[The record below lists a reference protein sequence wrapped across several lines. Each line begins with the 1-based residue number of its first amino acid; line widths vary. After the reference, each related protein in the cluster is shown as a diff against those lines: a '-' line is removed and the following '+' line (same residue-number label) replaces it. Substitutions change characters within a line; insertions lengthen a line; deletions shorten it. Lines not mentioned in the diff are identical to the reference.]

1 MIVKY
6 SSLNRLEKPLFTLCN
21 PGSTHKSG
29 VLSSVVGILTDTE
42 AEEISFNFN
51 ASSELN
57 MRVNLVKH
65 MDPDDSRHVS
75 TMFRAIQNRRLIFVD
90 GIGYFMIT
98 GVTDGHSDGFHYKDI
113 SAKSVDV
120 EIAQKKVPYIEDG
133 TYPLYG
139 GKVNDKKNILEQ
151 IVDTIPMWTIGYVD
165 PSLEQMYRTFED
177 VDSSKNCLA
186 FLLDDIQNAYECI
199 ILMDCIDRKINVYAQ
214 DNYVRETNIHVT
226 RDDLINSIDISEN
239 ADDLYTAITVLG
251 NENVTISAI
260 NPVGTNTIYD
270 FSYYVDWMSDGLK
283 KKVVAWQ
290 KAVLDEREHYY
301 QINLAY
307 YKQLAT
313 VSDLNAESERIDT
326 QLTMYTR
333 CRENIIAD
341 PLNKDSTIS
350 GYNEVIVKN
359 GGTAITAQA
368 EITQTIAAID
378 DLIAKCNA
386 KKAEVQNNL
395 SSANAK
401 LEEQKA
407 TIQSV
412 QKRFA
417 IESYF
422 TSDEFSELYNYIYEG
437 DYQDDYVTITDI
449 MSYEDKFSQMKT
461 LYDRASSQ
469 LARVSQPTREFT
481 VDVENFIFSKEFEQW
496 CDQLETGCLINVEID
511 DDDIAM
517 LFLCT
522 ISINYDDQA
531 LEMKFGNRFNKFDT
545 KSLFNDVLGKI
556 SKSSNTLSYIKDI
569 LYPIKNGE
577 LNHVREALQTS
588 RDLTMGQALA
598 SENEEVV
605 IDGSG
610 YTGRRKL
617 DDGTYDPHQIKIN
630 GKTIVFTADG
640 WETCKAA
647 IGEIVLG
654 EGKSYYGINAE
665 AVIGDLILGNELRI
679 LDKDG
684 KDLFTVMDGKISASV
699 SKIEGDIDGVQ
710 TELEEQ
716 KKSSIV
722 LTKEQFYQSSS
733 STSLVGGAWSEQ
745 QPEWVNGM
753 YIWRRTL
760 VTYGDGRTEYSPSE
774 SGVCIT
780 GSDGKDGIPGAGG
793 ADGKTSYFH
802 IKYSAVNPPSAS
814 QMTETPSTYIGTYV
828 DFKPEDSS
836 DPNDYTWARF
846 AGMDGKNGIPGKDGV
861 NGKTSYLHIAYANS
875 EDGTVGFSTTNSVGK
890 KYIGQY
896 IDFIEAD
903 SEVPSKYR
911 WSLFK
916 GHDGT
921 DGVGVESYTTEYY
934 LSTSADQ
941 PIGGTW
947 LPSPPPITEG
957 TYLWSRNTIR
967 YTNGLVEH
975 TGEYCVSKAMEETS
989 KPAFDVVNKKIANL
1003 EIKSDSISATVSST
1017 EKFVGDLSNTVV
1029 ANSNEYQEF
1038 LDGLNDRI
1046 IKEMIASGEWANL
1059 KESVS
1064 KIEQTSNGLLLNI
1077 EQSIKNTEGFVSTYS
1092 KYFHATIDGLEIG
1105 DGGAGS
1111 DPASSF
1117 KTVLSNT
1124 KLSFKQG
1131 DNEIAYISGNKLYIT
1146 EAYVTAGLSIEN
1158 ESETS
1163 HIRQYVDDNKVFCIQ
1178 IVDNTEQQ

>member
-6 SSLNRLEKPLFTLCN
+6 SSLNRLEKPSFALCN
-21 PGSTHKSG
+21 PGSTHKNG
-29 VLSSVVGILTDTE
+29 TLSSVVGILTDTE

-57 MRVNLVKH
+57 LRANLVKRD
-65 MDPDDSRHVS
+65 DPEDNQHVS
-75 TMFRAIQNRRLIFVD
+75 SMFRAIQNRRLIFVD

-98 GVTDGHSDGFHYKDI
+98 GVTDGHSDCLRYKDVT
-113 SAKSVDV
+113 AKSIDM
-120 EIAQKKVPYIEDG
+120 EIAQKKVPYIENG
-133 TYPLYG
+133 TYPLYKENAD
-139 GKVNDKKNILEQ
+139 GKKSILKQ
-151 IVDTIPMWTIGYVD
+151 IVDTIPMWTIGHVD
-165 PSLEQMYRTFED
+165 ESISEVHRTFED
-177 VDSSKNCLA
+177 IDSSKNCHA

-199 ILMDCIDRKINVYAQ
+199 VLMDCVDRKINVYAQ
-214 DNYVRETNIHVT
+214 DNYVRETDIYVT
-226 RDDLINSIDISEN
+226 RDDLVNSLDIVEN
-239 ADDLYTAITVLG
+239 ADDLYTAVTVLG

-270 FSYYVDWMSDGLK
+270 FSYYLNWMSEGLK
-283 KKVVAWQ
+283 NKVIAWQ
-290 KAVLDEREHYY
+290 KAVKDEKEHYY

-307 YKQLAT
+307 YKQLTT
-313 VSDLNAESERIDT
+313 VSDLKAETDRLDT

-333 CRENIIAD
+333 CRDNIIAD
-341 PLNKDSTIS
+341 PLNKDSTIKS
-350 GYNEVIVKN
+350 YNEVIIKN
-359 GGTAITAQA
+359 GGAAITAQA
-368 EITQTIAAID
+368 ELTQTIAAID

-386 KKAEVQNNL
+386 KKSEVQNSL
-395 SSANAK
+395 TAANAK

-407 TIQSV
+407 TIQTV
-412 QKRFA
+412 QKSLA

-422 TSDEFSELYNYIYEG
+422 THDEFTELYNYIYEG
-437 DYQDDYVTITDI
+437 DYHDDYVTITDI
-449 MSYEDKFSQMKT
+449 MSYEDKFAQMKT
-461 LYDRASSQ
+461 LFDRASSQ

-481 VDVENFIFSKEFEQW
+481 VDVENFIFSKEFERW
-496 CDQLETGCLINVEID
+496 CSQLETGCLINVEVD
-511 DDDIAM
+511 DNDIAM

-522 ISINYDDQA
+522 ISINYDDQS
-531 LEMKFGNRFNKFDT
+531 LEMKFGNRFNKFDA

-556 SKSSNTLSYIKDI
+556 SKSSNTLNYIKDI
-569 LYPIKNGE
+569 IFPIKNGE
-577 LNHVREALQTS
+577 LNHMREALQTS

-610 YTGRRKL
+610 YTGRKKL

-640 WETCKAA
+640 WETCKTA
-647 IGEIVLG
+647 IGEIILG
-654 EGKSYYGINAE
+654 GGKSFYGINAE
-665 AVIGDLILGNELRI
+665 AVIGDLILGNELHI

-699 SKIEGDIDGVQ
+699 SKIEGNIDGVQ

-716 KKSSIV
+716 KKNSIV
-722 LTKEQFYQSSS
+722 STKEQFYQSSS
-733 STSLVGGAWSEQ
+733 STALVGGSWSDK
-745 QPEWVNGM
+745 QPAWVNGM
-753 YIWRRTL
+753 YIWRRTI
-760 VTYGDGRTEYSPSE
+760 VTFGDGRTEYSPSE

-814 QMTETPSTYIGTYV
+814 QMTETPSIYIGTYV
-828 DFKPEDSS
+828 DFKQEDSKN
-836 DPNDYTWARF
+836 PNDYTWARF

-875 EDGTVGFSTTNSVGK
+875 ADGTVDFSTTDSVGK

-896 IDFIEAD
+896 IDFTEAD

-1003 EIKSDSISATVSST
+1003 EIKSDSISATVSNT
-1017 EKFVGDLSNTVV
+1017 EKFVGDLNNTVV
-1029 ANSNEYQEF
+1029 TNSKEYQKF

-1046 IKEMIASGEWANL
+1046 IQDMVSSGEWANL
-1059 KESVS
+1059 KENIS
-1064 KIEQTSNGLLLNI
+1064 KIEQTSNGLLVNI
-1077 EQSIKNTEGFVSTYS
+1077 EQSIKNAEGFVSKYS
-1092 KYFHATIDGLEIG
+1092 KYFNATIDGLEIG
-1105 DGGAGS
+1105 ESNSA
-1111 DPASSF
+1111 F
-1117 KTVLSNT
+1117 KTLLSNT

-1131 DNEIAYISGNKLYIT
+1131 NDEIAYISGNKLYIT
-1146 EAYVTAGLSIEN
+1146 EAYVTSGLSIEN
-1158 ESETS
+1158 KVETS
-1163 HIRQYVDDNKVFCIQ
+1163 HVRQYVDDNKVFCIQ
-1178 IVDNTEQQ
+1178 IVDNK